1 MEPVSVRFV
10 RLTVPPATDA
20 VAGENRI
27 PCPDPSAP
35 MPTTQ
40 HFACK
45 TCEFSF
51 DSPAGL
57 GQHVAIAHGE
67 CAVCGEVFEDA
78 NGVDKHTQQA
88 H

>member
-1 MEPVSVRFV
+1 
-10 RLTVPPATDA
+10 
-20 VAGENRI
+20 
-27 PCPDPSAP
+27 

-40 HFACK
+40 HFECK

-51 DSPAGL
+51 DSPTGL

-67 CAVCGEVFEDA
+67 CAVCGEVRDDGDA
-78 NGVDKHTQQA
+78 LDEHTKES

>member
-1 MEPVSVRFV
+1 
-10 RLTVPPATDA
+10 
-20 VAGENRI
+20 
-27 PCPDPSAP
+27 

-78 NGVDKHTQQA
+78 NGVDEHTQQA

>member
-1 MEPVSVRFV
+1 
-10 RLTVPPATDA
+10 
-20 VAGENRI
+20 
-27 PCPDPSAP
+27 

-40 HFACK
+40 HFVCK
-45 TCEFSF
+45 TCDLDS

-78 NGVDKHTQQA
+78 DSVDEHTQQA